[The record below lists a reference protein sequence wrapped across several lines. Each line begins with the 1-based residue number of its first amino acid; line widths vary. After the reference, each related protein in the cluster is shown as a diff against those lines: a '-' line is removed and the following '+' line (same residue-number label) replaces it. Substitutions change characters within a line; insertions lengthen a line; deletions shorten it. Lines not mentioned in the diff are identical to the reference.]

1 MVASYYL
8 HFHMNMHIIFHL
20 MTMRYEKI
28 GDLTLES
35 GRTLRAVQIAFETVG
50 ELAPNKGNVVLAL
63 HGYTSGPDMILPTG
77 EAAEGSWCELI
88 GPGRA
93 IDTDRYFVICP
104 NAIGSTY
111 GSTGAAS
118 VDPDSGKPYGA
129 SFPPITMRD
138 VVNSQYALLE
148 RLGIKQLVAAV
159 GASFGGLQALQW
171 SISFPGFMRGVVAV
185 LASLGPPP
193 VNVQGIRES
202 LARDPDWN
210 GGDYY
215 EHGNLTE
222 TLVPMRVGMLKS
234 FGVERA
240 LARALPDSDE
250 RNAAIVRRA
259 RAWAQGFDANSLLV
273 LMKIMATHDVSVE
286 LRKIRARVLYVL
298 SRTDPFFS
306 PTLAADALARLRG
319 AGVDVTYHELD
330 SEKGHSAATT
340 DAALWA
346 PLLESFLTRK

>member
-1 MVASYYL
+1 
-8 HFHMNMHIIFHL
+8 
-20 MTMRYEKI
+20 MTLRYEKI

-35 GRTLRAVQIAFETVG
+35 GGTLKGVQIAFESVG
-50 ELAPNKGNVVLAL
+50 ELAPNKDNVVLAL
-63 HGYTSGPDMILPTG
+63 HGYTSGPDMILATG

-88 GPGRA
+88 GPGKA

-118 VDPDSGKPYGA
+118 LDPDSGKPYGA

-138 VVNSQYALLE
+138 VVHSQYALLE
-148 RLGIKQLVAAV
+148 RLGIKQVVAAV

-171 SISFPGFMRGVVAV
+171 SISFPGFMRRVVAV

-193 VNVQGIRES
+193 TNIDRIGAG
-202 LARDPDWN
+202 LAKDPNWN

-215 EHGNLTE
+215 EHGNLTQ
-222 TLVPMRVGMLKS
+222 TLVSMRVGMLKS
-234 FGVERA
+234 FGVEEA
-240 LARALPDSDE
+240 LAESFPDPAE
-250 RNAAIVRRA
+250 RNAAIGRRA
-259 RAWAQGFDANSLLV
+259 QAWAQGFDANSLLV
-273 LMKIMATHDVSVE
+273 LMKIMATYDVSAE

-306 PTLAADALARLRG
+306 TTLAADALARLRE
-319 AGVDVTYHELD
+319 ADVDVTYHELD

-346 PLLESFLTRK
+346 PVLKSFLA

>member
-1 MVASYYL
+1 
-8 HFHMNMHIIFHL
+8 

-35 GRTLRAVQIAFETVG
+35 GRTLKAVQIAFESVG
-50 ELAPNKGNVVLAL
+50 ELAPNKENVVLAL

-77 EAAEGSWCELI
+77 EAIEGSWCELI

-111 GSTGAAS
+111 GSTGPAS
-118 VDPDSGKPYGA
+118 LSPDSGKPYGA
-129 SFPPITMRD
+129 SFPSITMRD

-171 SISFPGFMRGVVAV
+171 STSFPSFMRSVVAV

-193 VNVQGIRES
+193 VNVDGIRDS
-202 LARDPDWN
+202 LARDPNWN

-215 EHGNLTE
+215 EHGSLVE
-222 TLVPMRVGMLKS
+222 TLVPMRVGMLKN
-234 FGVERA
+234 FGVEHALALTIPDPSERTAAIRRRA
-240 LARALPDSDE
+240 LAWS
-250 RNAAIVRRA
+250 
-259 RAWAQGFDANSLLV
+259 QGFDANSLLL
-273 LMKIMATHDVSVE
+273 LMKIMATHDVSTE
-286 LRKIRARVLYVL
+286 LRKIRARILYVL
-298 SRTDPFFS
+298 SRTDPFFP
-306 PTLAADALARLRG
+306 PTLAADALKRLRE
-319 AGVDVTYHELD
+319 ADVDVSYFELD
-330 SEKGHSAATT
+330 SEKGHSAATS

-346 PLLESFLTRK
+346 PLLKSFLA